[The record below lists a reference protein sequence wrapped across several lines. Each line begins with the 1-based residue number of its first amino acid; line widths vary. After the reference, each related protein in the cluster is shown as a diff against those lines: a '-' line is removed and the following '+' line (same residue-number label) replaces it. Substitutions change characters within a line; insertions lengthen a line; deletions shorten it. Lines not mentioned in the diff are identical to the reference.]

1 MVLKIKKKGKGQRL
15 QNEKEVPIRFSLSFQ
30 RGVITCL
37 KRHMNCL
44 QVHTVWTE
52 KSGPSIFFSLQKKRE
67 KKGLC
72 STSNYVDTAVK

>member
-1 MVLKIKKKGKGQRL
+1 VVLKIKKQEKGHRL
-15 QNEKEVPIRFSLSFQ
+15 QNEKKVPISFSLSFQ

-44 QVHTVWTE
+44 QLHTVWTE
-52 KSGPSIFFSLQKKRE
+52 KSGPSIFFLCKKKE

-72 STSNYVDTAVK
+72 STSNYVGTAVK

>member
-1 MVLKIKKKGKGQRL
+1 MVLKIKKQGKGLRL
-15 QNEKEVPIRFSLSFQ
+15 QNEKKVPISFSLSFE

-44 QVHTVWTE
+44 QLHTVWTE
-52 KSGPSIFFSLQKKRE
+52 KSGPSIFFFAQKRE